1 MYRVCQFL
9 RLNNGSK
16 IEIKR
21 PGVNNPVKYIS
32 SHFYTKYFILFLLLE
47 DSKKYFDK
55 KLTFGTLGKM
65 SENK

>member
-1 MYRVCQFL
+1 MGQKL
-9 RLNNGSK
+9 EL
-16 IEIKR
+16 KR

-32 SHFYTKYFILFLLLE
+32 SHFYTKSFILFLLFTRRLQ
-47 DSKKYFDK
+47 KYFDK